1 MNKKVLI
8 ALIIAAGI
16 GFLTFQFLTA
26 KVARKESDRI
36 VQDFKNVDNSFKK
49 SNTAIEEN
57 KDALKGPDKKIL
69 DTIASLPETKER
81 ANYIQE
87 QTKGKRSLAYQI
99 FASPDSSTDDY
110 WVKAVE
116 DNGDSYVTH
125 FNFYV
130 NPVSFQI
137 KYLDIVNDTAI
148 TLEEW
153 RRQSKK

>member
-1 MNKKVLI
+1 MNKK
-8 ALIIAAGI
+8 ALIILIVALGA
-16 GFLTFQFLTA
+16 GFLAFLFLTA

-36 VQDFKNVDNSFKK
+36 VQDFKSADESLKK
-49 SNTAIEEN
+49 SNGEIEESMA
-57 KDALKGPDKKIL
+57 ALKGIEGKIL

-81 ANYIQE
+81 ASYIE
-87 QTKGKRSLAYQI
+87 SQTKGKRNLAYQI
-99 FASPDSSTDDY
+99 FASPDSLTSDY

-130 NPVSFQI
+130 NPISFEI
-137 KYLDIVNDTAI
+137 KYLDIVHDTAI

-153 RRQSKK
+153 RRQNKK

>member
-1 MNKKVLI
+1 MNKK
-8 ALIIAAGI
+8 ALIILIVALGAGFFV
-16 GFLTFQFLTA
+16 FLFLTA
-26 KVARKESDRI
+26 KVARKESDRV
-36 VQDFKNVDNSFKK
+36 VQDFKSVDESLKK
-49 SNTAIEEN
+49 PNAEIEESMT
-57 KDALKGPDKKIL
+57 ALKSIEEKIL

-81 ANYIQE
+81 ASYIE
-87 QTKGKRSLAYQI
+87 SQTKGKRNLAYQI
-99 FASPDSSTDDY
+99 FSSPHSMNANY

-130 NPVSFQI
+130 NPISFEI

-153 RRQSKK
+153 RRQNKK